1 MLIGMRNK
9 KDHIKNVKIW
19 RNLYQKTYILYLNRQ
34 TDVNNIDTEQWYQAN
49 ILFGKG
55 VLNI

>member
-19 RNLYQKTYILYLNRQ
+19 RNLYQKTYVLYLNRQ

-49 ILFGKG
+49 ILFEKG
-55 VLNI
+55 ILNI

>member
-1 MLIGMRNK
+1 MLIGMRIK

-34 TDVNNIDTEQWYQAN
+34 TDVNNIDTEQWYQGN

>member
-1 MLIGMRNK
+1 MLIGMRIK

-34 TDVNNIDTEQWYQAN
+34 TDVNNIDTEQWY
-49 ILFGKG
+49 
-55 VLNI
+55 